1 MRRPPA
7 RRLVALLGVMVLAL
21 AGVVGRLVVLQV
33 GGHRALAA
41 QGLRQRV
48 HPTDLPAERGAIV
61 DRTGVPLAITL
72 EARDVYADP
81 RYVTDPIGEAAAIA
95 RILHARPR
103 DIERRLR
110 TPDSTFVYL
119 ARQVDV
125 GVADRLEARG
135 LPGIGFLEV
144 PKRHYPAGPLA
155 PQVLGFVGV
164 DATGLAGLEFEYEEV
179 LAGTPGRRTIELSA
193 DGLPIASGMEIV
205 EPAVPGRKLVTT
217 LDREI
222 QYLAQEALRR
232 AVKENH
238 AKGGTVVVMDART
251 GDVYA
256 MASYP
261 WFDPND
267 FANANRDAIR
277 NRAVTDMF
285 EPGSVNKVVTAAA
298 ALESGAVG
306 TREVFRVPWW
316 MRVGGYTVN
325 DSHPHPVQDM
335 TLGDIVAQSSNIGS
349 AMVAARVGS
358 AGLASVLARFGY
370 GTPTG
375 VGFPGEAGGVVPELS
390 TWTDITRTTASYG
403 QGISMTPLQ
412 MAAVYATVANDGLWV
427 RPRLV
432 RGTSGPD
439 GRFEEVPVEETRRVL
454 SEGTAR
460 MLTRMLASAVETGT
474 GGAAQ
479 IPGYQVAGK
488 TGTARKLVDG
498 RYVRRY
504 MASFAGFLPA
514 SDPRVVV
521 VVSIDEPRTVYGGVA
536 AAPVF
541 SEIARHVIQRLAI
554 PAAPPVR
561 LPPFAADL

>member
-1 MRRPPA
+1 VRRPPA
-7 RRLVALLGVMVLAL
+7 GRLVALLGAILLAFAGIVARL
-21 AGVVGRLVVLQV
+21 AVLQV
-33 GGHRALAA
+33 RDHHELAA

-48 HPTDLPAERGAIV
+48 HPTELPAERGEIV
-61 DRTGVPLAITL
+61 DRTGAPLAITL

-81 RYVTDPIGEAAAIA
+81 RYVTDPIGEAARIA
-95 RILHARPR
+95 RILDLRPR
-103 DIERRLR
+103 GVERLLR
-110 TPDSTFVYL
+110 TRDATFVYL
-119 ARQVDV
+119 RRQVDV
-125 GVADRLEARG
+125 EVAERLETLG
-135 LPGIGFLEV
+135 LAGIGFLEV
-144 PKRHYPAGPLA
+144 PKRYYPAGPLA

-164 DATGLAGLEFEYEEV
+164 DATGLAGLEFQYQDV
-179 LAGTPGRRTIELSA
+179 LSGTPGTRTAELSA

-205 EPAVPGRKLVTT
+205 EPATRGRTLVTT

-238 AKGGTVVVMDART
+238 AEGGTIVVMDPRS

-261 WFDPND
+261 WFDPNNFKHAD
-267 FANANRDAIR
+267 RSAIR

-298 ALESGAVG
+298 ALEAGAVG
-306 TREVFRVPWW
+306 PREVFQVPWW
-316 MRVGGYTVN
+316 MRIGGYTVN
-325 DSHPHPVQDM
+325 DSHAHPLEAM
-335 TLGDIVAQSSNIGS
+335 TLGDIVAHSSNIGS
-349 AMVAARVGS
+349 AMVAERVGS
-358 AGLASVLARFGY
+358 ARLASVLARFGY
-370 GTPTG
+370 GRPTG
-375 VGFPGEAGGVVPELS
+375 VGFPGEAGGVVPDLLA
-390 TWTDITRTTASYG
+390 WTDVTRTTVSYG

-412 MAAVYATVANDGLWV
+412 MAAVYATVANGGVWV
-427 RPRLV
+427 QPRLV
-432 RGTSGPD
+432 RGTSGTA
-439 GRFEEVPVEETRRVL
+439 GEFQEAVGSEKRRVL
-454 SEGTAR
+454 SEQTAT
-460 MLTRMLASAVETGT
+460 MLTRMLASVVETGT

-498 RYVRRY
+498 RYVQRY
-504 MASFAGFLPA
+504 MASFVGFLPA
-514 SDPRVVV
+514 SAPRVVIA
-521 VVSIDEPRTVYGGVA
+521 VSIDEPQTVYGGVA

-561 LPPFAADL
+561 LPPFASPP

>member
-1 MRRPPA
+1 
-7 RRLVALLGVMVLAL
+7 VALLGVMVLAL
-21 AGVVGRLVVLQV
+21 VGVVGRLVVLQV
-33 GGHRALAA
+33 GGHRDLSA

-48 HPTDLPAERGAIV
+48 HLIALPAERGAIV

-81 RYVTDPIGEAAAIA
+81 RYVTDPVGEAAKIA
-95 RILHARPR
+95 RVLDLRPR
-103 DIERRLR
+103 DVERRLR
-110 TPDSTFVYL
+110 TSDSTFVYL
-119 ARQVDV
+119 GRQIDVDV
-125 GVADRLEARG
+125 AGRLEDLG

-144 PKRHYPAGPLA
+144 PKRYYPAGSLA

-164 DATGLAGLEFEYEEV
+164 DATGLAGLEYEYEAI
-179 LAGTPGRRTIELSA
+179 LAGTPGTRTVELDG
-193 DGLPIASGMEIV
+193 DGLPIASGIEIV
-205 EPAVPGRKLVTT
+205 QPAIRGSRLVTT
-217 LDREI
+217 LDREV
-222 QYLAQEALRR
+222 QYLAQESLRR

-238 AKGGTVVVMDART
+238 AKGGTIVVMDART

-256 MASYP
+256 MASFP

-267 FANANRDAIR
+267 FEHANRNAIR
-277 NRAVTDMF
+277 NRAVTDIF

-298 ALESGAVG
+298 ALESGTIG
-306 TREVFRVPWW
+306 PREVFQVPWW

-349 AMVAARVGS
+349 AIVAARVGS
-358 AGLASVLARFGY
+358 AELASVLARFGY
-370 GTPTG
+370 GSPTG
-375 VGFPGEAGGVVPELS
+375 VGFPGEAGGVVPDLLD
-390 TWTDITRTTASYG
+390 WTDITRTTVSYG

-412 MAAVYATVANDGLWV
+412 MAAVYATVANDGMWV
-427 RPRLV
+427 QPRLV
-432 RGTSGPD
+432 RGTSGPS
-439 GRFEEVPVEETRRVL
+439 GRLEEAAIEESRRVL
-454 SEGTAR
+454 SEETAT
-460 MLTRMLASAVETGT
+460 MLTRMLASVVETGT

-498 RYVRRY
+498 RYIRRY

-561 LPPFAADL
+561 LPPFAADN

>member
-1 MRRPPA
+1 MKRMPA
-7 RRLVALLGVMVLAL
+7 GRLVALLGAMVLAL
-21 AGVVGRLVVLQV
+21 VGVIARLVVLQV
-33 GGHRALAA
+33 GDHRALAA
-41 QGLRQRV
+41 QGLQQRV

-72 EARDVYADP
+72 EARDIYTDP
-81 RYVTDPIGEAAAIA
+81 RYVTDPIGEAAKIA
-95 RILHARPR
+95 RILGLRAR
-103 DIERRLR
+103 DVERRLQ

-119 ARQVDV
+119 GRQIDV
-125 GVADRLEARG
+125 HVADRLESLG

-144 PKRHYPAGPLA
+144 PKRYYPAGPLA

-164 DATGLAGLEFEYEEV
+164 DATGLAGLEFEYENV
-179 LAGTPGRRTIELSA
+179 LAGTPGTRTVELDG
-193 DGLPIASGMEIV
+193 DGLPIASGMEIL
-205 EPAVPGRKLVTT
+205 EPAVTGRTLVTT
-217 LDREI
+217 LDREV
-222 QYLAQEALRR
+222 QYLAQEALRT

-238 AKGGTVVVMDART
+238 AKGGTIVVMDART
-251 GDVYA
+251 GDISA

-267 FANANRDAIR
+267 FARANRDAVR

-306 TREVFRVPWW
+306 VREIFQVPWW
-316 MRVGGYTVN
+316 MHVGEYTVN
-325 DSHPHPVQDM
+325 DAEQHPIQDM
-335 TLGDIVAQSSNIGS
+335 TLGDIVAHSSNIGS
-349 AMVAARVGS
+349 AMVAERVGS
-358 AGLASVLARFGY
+358 AQLASVLARFGY

-375 VGFPGEAGGVVPELS
+375 VGFPGEAGGVVPELLR
-390 TWTDITRTTASYG
+390 WTDITRATVSYG

-412 MAAVYATVANDGLWV
+412 MAAVYGTVANGGMWV
-427 RPRLV
+427 QPRLV

-439 GRFEEVPVEETRRVL
+439 GRLEEAPRAPSRRVL
-454 SEGTAR
+454 SQDTAT
-460 MLTRMLASAVETGT
+460 MLTRMLASVVETGT

-504 MASFAGFLPA
+504 MASFVGFLPA
-514 SDPRVVV
+514 SDPRVVI

-561 LPPFAADL
+561 LPPFASGI

>member
-1 MRRPPA
+1 MSRPPGGRA
-7 RRLVALLGVMVLAL
+7 LALLGAMVLAL
-21 AGVVGRLVVLQV
+21 VGVVARLVVLQV
-33 GGHRALAA
+33 RDHRELSA
-41 QGLRQRV
+41 QGLEQRV
-48 HPTDLPAERGAIV
+48 RPTDLPAERGAIL
-61 DRTGVPLAITL
+61 DRTGVPLAITM

-81 RYVTDPIGEAAAIA
+81 RYVTDPIGEAR
-95 RILHARPR
+95 RIGRVLQLRPR
-103 DIERRLR
+103 DVERLLR
-110 TPDSTFVYL
+110 TDSTFVYL

-125 GVADRLEARG
+125 GVAERLEDLG

-144 PKRHYPAGPLA
+144 PKRYYPAGPLA

-164 DATGLAGLEFEYEEV
+164 DAIGLAGLEYEYEQA
-179 LAGTPGRRTIELSA
+179 LAGRPGRRTVELSA
-193 DGLPIASGMEIV
+193 DGLPIASGMEVV
-205 EPAVPGRKLVTT
+205 EPATPGRTLVTT
-217 LDREI
+217 LDREV
-222 QYLAQEALRR
+222 QYLAQQALRR
-232 AVKENH
+232 AVRQNR
-238 AKGGTVVVMDART
+238 AKGGTVVVMDARN

-267 FANANRDAIR
+267 FRRARRDAIR

-306 TREVFRVPWW
+306 LRELFQVPSW
-316 MRVGGYTVN
+316 MRVGGYTVH
-325 DSHPHPVQDM
+325 DSHPHPVESM
-335 TLGDIVAQSSNIGS
+335 TLGDIVAHSSNIGS
-349 AMVAARVGS
+349 AMVAERVGS
-358 AGLASVLARFGY
+358 AQLASVLARFGY

-375 VGFPGEAGGVVPELS
+375 VEFPGEAGGVVPELS
-390 TWTDITRTTASYG
+390 AWTDITRTTVSYG

-427 RPRLV
+427 EPRLV
-432 RGTSGPD
+432 RGTQGAD
-439 GRFEEVPVEETRRVL
+439 GVLQPVAPTASRRVL
-454 SEGTAR
+454 SAETAS
-460 MLTRMLASAVETGT
+460 MLSRMLASVVETGT

-504 MASFAGFLPA
+504 MASFVGFLPA
-514 SDPRVVV
+514 SDPRVVI

-536 AAPVF
+536 AAPAF

-554 PAAPPVR
+554 PAAPPIP
-561 LPPFAADL
+561 LPPLASHL

>member
-21 AGVVGRLVVLQV
+21 VGVIGRLVLLQV

-48 HPTDLPAERGAIV
+48 HPTDLPAERGPIV

-72 EARDVYADP
+72 EARDVYVDP
-81 RYVTDPIGEAAAIA
+81 RYVTDPVGEAAKIA
-95 RILHARPR
+95 RVLDLRPR
-103 DIERRLR
+103 EVERRLR

-119 ARQVDV
+119 GRHIDVD
-125 GVADRLEARG
+125 VADRLEALA

-144 PKRHYPAGPLA
+144 PKRYYPAGPLA

-164 DATGLAGLEFEYEEV
+164 DATGLAGLEFEYEEI
-179 LAGTPGRRTIELSA
+179 LAGTPGRRTVELSA

-205 EPAVPGRKLVTT
+205 EPATPGRELVTT
-217 LDREI
+217 LDREV

-238 AKGGTVVVMDART
+238 AKGGTIVVMDART
-251 GDVYA
+251 GDVFA

-267 FANANRDAIR
+267 FEDAKRDAVR

-298 ALESGAVG
+298 ALESGVIG
-306 TREVFRVPWW
+306 THDVFRVPWW
-316 MRVGGYTVN
+316 MQVGGYTVN

-349 AMVAARVGS
+349 AMVAARLGS
-358 AGLASVLARFGY
+358 AELASVLARFGY
-370 GTPTG
+370 GEPTG
-375 VGFPGEAGGVVPELS
+375 VGFPGEAGGVVPELPS
-390 TWTDITRTTASYG
+390 WTDITRATVAYG

-412 MAAVYATVANDGLWV
+412 MAAVYATVANDGIWV
-427 RPRLV
+427 QPRLV
-432 RGTSGPD
+432 RGTTGPD
-439 GRFEEVPVEETRRVL
+439 GRFEEAPLGESRRVL
-454 SEGTAR
+454 SEDTAT
-460 MLTRMLASAVETGT
+460 MLTRMLASVVETGT

-504 MASFAGFLPA
+504 MASFVGFLPA

-561 LPPFAADL
+561 LPPFASDL

>member
-1 MRRPPA
+1 VKRTPA
-7 RRLVALLGVMVLAL
+7 GRLVALLGAMVLAL
-21 AGVVGRLVVLQV
+21 VGVIARLVVLQV
-33 GGHRALAA
+33 GDHRALAA
-41 QGLRQRV
+41 QGLQQRV

-72 EARDVYADP
+72 EARDIYTDP
-81 RYVTDPIGEAAAIA
+81 RYVTDPIGEAAKIA
-95 RILHARPR
+95 RVLGLRAR
-103 DIERRLR
+103 DVERRLQ

-119 ARQVDV
+119 GRQIDVD
-125 GVADRLEARG
+125 VADRLESLG

-144 PKRHYPAGPLA
+144 PKRYYPAGPLA

-164 DATGLAGLEFEYEEV
+164 DATGLAGLEFEYEKV
-179 LAGTPGRRTIELSA
+179 LAGTPGTRTVELDG
-193 DGLPIASGMEIV
+193 DGLPIASGMEIL
-205 EPAVPGRKLVTT
+205 EPAVTGRTLVTT
-217 LDREI
+217 LDREV

-238 AKGGTVVVMDART
+238 AKGGTIVVMDAHT
-251 GDVYA
+251 GDVYS

-267 FANANRDAIR
+267 FERANREAVR

-306 TREVFRVPWW
+306 VREIFQVPWW

-325 DSHPHPVQDM
+325 DAEQHPIQDM
-335 TLGDIVAQSSNIGS
+335 TLGDIVAHSSNIGS
-349 AMVAARVGS
+349 AMVAERVGS
-358 AGLASVLARFGY
+358 AELASVLARFGY

-375 VGFPGEAGGVVPELS
+375 VGFPGEAGGVVPELLN
-390 TWTDITRTTASYG
+390 WTDITRATVSYG

-412 MAAVYATVANDGLWV
+412 MAAVYATVANGGMWV
-427 RPRLV
+427 QPRLV

-439 GRFEEVPVEETRRVL
+439 GRLEEAPRAPSRRVL
-454 SEGTAR
+454 SEDTAT
-460 MLTRMLASAVETGT
+460 MLTRMLASVVETGT

-504 MASFAGFLPA
+504 MASFVGFLPA
-514 SDPRVVV
+514 SDPRVVI

-561 LPPFAADL
+561 LPPLASGL

>member
-7 RRLVALLGVMVLAL
+7 GRLVALLAVMTLAL
-21 AGVVGRLVVLQV
+21 GGVATRLVVLQV
-33 GGHRALAA
+33 GDHRALAA
-41 QGLRQRV
+41 QGMEQRV
-48 HPTDLPAERGAIV
+48 HLIDLPAERGAIV

-72 EARDVYADP
+72 DARDVYVDP
-81 RYVTDPIGEAAAIA
+81 RYVTDPIGEAKQIA
-95 RILHARPR
+95 RILDMRPR
-103 DIERRLR
+103 EVERRLR
-110 TPDSTFVYL
+110 TPDATFVYL
-119 ARQVDV
+119 GRQID
-125 GVADRLEARG
+125 GADADRLEALG
-135 LPGIGFLEV
+135 LPGVGFLDV

-155 PQVLGFVGV
+155 PQVLGFVGI
-164 DATGLAGLEFEYEEV
+164 DATGLAGLEFEYEEL
-179 LAGTPGRRTIELSA
+179 LAGTSGTRTVELSA
-193 DGLPIASGMEIV
+193 DGLPIASGIEIV
-205 EPAVPGRKLVTT
+205 EPASPGRTLVTT

-222 QYLAQEALRR
+222 QYLAQEALHR
-232 AVKENH
+232 AVTQND
-238 AKGGTVVVMDART
+238 AKGGTLVVMDARS

-267 FANANRDAIR
+267 FELARREAIR

-306 TREVFRVPWW
+306 LREVFEVPWW
-316 MRVGGYTVN
+316 MKVGGYTVN

-335 TLGDIVAQSSNIGS
+335 TLGDIVAHSSNIGS
-349 AMVAARVGS
+349 AMVAERVGS
-358 AGLASVLARFGY
+358 AELASVLARFGY
-370 GTPTG
+370 GSPTG
-375 VGFPGEAGGVVPELS
+375 VGFPGEAGGVVPELVD
-390 TWTDITRTTASYG
+390 WTDITRATVSYG

-412 MAAVYATVANDGLWV
+412 MAAVYATVANGGMWV
-427 RPRLV
+427 QPRLV
-432 RGTSGPD
+432 RGTTGPD
-439 GRFEEVPVEETRRVL
+439 GRLEQAPRGESRRVL
-454 SEGTAR
+454 SEGTAS
-460 MLTRMLASAVETGT
+460 MLTRMLASVVSTGT
-474 GGAAQ
+474 GGAAE

-504 MASFAGFLPA
+504 MASFVGFLPA
-514 SDPRVVV
+514 SDPRVVIA
-521 VVSIDEPRTVYGGVA
+521 VSIDEPRTVYGGVA

-561 LPPFAADL
+561 LPPFASDP

>member
-1 MRRPPA
+1 VKRPPA
-7 RRLVALLGVMVLAL
+7 GRLVALLVAMVLAL
-21 AGVVGRLVVLQV
+21 VGVVSRLVLLQV

-72 EARDVYADP
+72 EARDIYADP
-81 RYVTDPIGEAAAIA
+81 RYVTDPAGEAAKVA
-95 RILHARPR
+95 RILDLRAR
-103 DIERRLR
+103 DVERRLR
-110 TPDSTFVYL
+110 TPDAPFVYL
-119 ARQVDV
+119 DRQVDV
-125 GVADRLEARG
+125 RVADRLESLG
-135 LPGIGFLEV
+135 LPGIGFLQV
-144 PKRHYPAGPLA
+144 PKRYYPAGELA

-164 DATGLAGLEFEYEEV
+164 DATGLAGLEFAYEDI
-179 LAGTPGRRTIELSA
+179 LAGTPGTRTVELSA

-205 EPAVPGRKLVTT
+205 EPAIAGRTLVTT
-217 LDREI
+217 LDREV

-238 AKGGTVVVMDART
+238 AKGGTIVVMDART
-251 GDVYA
+251 GDISA

-267 FANANRDAIR
+267 FEHADREAVR

-298 ALESGAVG
+298 ALESGSVG
-306 TREVFRVPWW
+306 VREIFQVPWW

-325 DSHPHPVQDM
+325 DSHSHPVQPM
-335 TLGDIVAQSSNIGS
+335 TLGDIVAHSSNIGS
-349 AMVAARVGS
+349 AMVAERVGS
-358 AGLASVLARFGY
+358 AELASVLARFGY
-370 GTPTG
+370 GSPTG
-375 VGFPGEAGGVVPELS
+375 VGFPGEAGGVVPDLLH
-390 TWTDITRTTASYG
+390 WTDITRATVAYG

-412 MAAVYATVANDGLWV
+412 MAAVYATVANGGVWV
-427 RPRLV
+427 QPRLV
-432 RGTSGPD
+432 RGTSEPD
-439 GRFEEVPVEETRRVL
+439 GQLDEAPRSEPHRVL
-454 SEGTAR
+454 AEDTAR
-460 MLTRMLASAVETGT
+460 MLTRMLASVVETGT

-504 MASFAGFLPA
+504 MASFVGFLPA
-514 SDPRVVV
+514 SDPRVVI

-561 LPPFAADL
+561 LPPFASDL

>member
-1 MRRPPA
+1 MRRTPA
-7 RRLVALLGVMVLAL
+7 GRLVALLGAMVLAL
-21 AGVVGRLVVLQV
+21 VGVVARLVVLQV
-33 GGHRALAA
+33 GDHQALAA

-72 EARDVYADP
+72 EARDIYADP
-81 RYVTDPIGEAAAIA
+81 RYVTDPIGEAAKVA
-95 RILHARPR
+95 RVLHLRPR
-103 DIERRLR
+103 DVERRLQ
-110 TPDSTFVYL
+110 TPDATFVYL
-119 ARQVDV
+119 GRQIDV
-125 GVADRLEARG
+125 RVAERLESLG

-144 PKRHYPAGPLA
+144 PKRYYPAGQLA

-164 DATGLAGLEFEYEEV
+164 DATGLAGLEFEYEHV
-179 LAGTPGRRTIELSA
+179 LAGTPGTRTVELDG

-205 EPAVPGRKLVTT
+205 QPAIPGRTLVTT
-217 LDREI
+217 LDREV

-238 AKGGTVVVMDART
+238 AKGGTIVVMDART
-251 GDVYA
+251 GDIYS

-267 FANANRDAIR
+267 FERANRDAVR

-298 ALESGAVG
+298 ALETGAVG
-306 TREVFRVPWW
+306 VREVFEVPWW
-316 MRVGGYTVN
+316 MHVGGYTVN
-325 DSHPHPVQDM
+325 DSHPHPVEPM
-335 TLGDIVAQSSNIGS
+335 TLGDIVAHSSNIGS
-349 AMVAARVGS
+349 AMVAERVGS
-358 AGLASVLARFGY
+358 AELASILARFGY

-375 VGFPGEAGGVVPELS
+375 VGFPGEAGGVVPELLN
-390 TWTDITRTTASYG
+390 WTDITRATVSYG

-412 MAAVYATVANDGLWV
+412 MAAVYGTVANGGMWV
-427 RPRLV
+427 QPRLV
-432 RGTSGPD
+432 RGTLGPD
-439 GRFEEVPVEETRRVL
+439 GQLDEAPRAESRRVL
-454 SEGTAR
+454 SKDTAT
-460 MLTRMLASAVETGT
+460 MLTRMLASVVETGT

-504 MASFAGFLPA
+504 MASFVGFLPA
-514 SDPRVVV
+514 SDPRVVI

-561 LPPFAADL
+561 LPPFASGP

>member
-1 MRRPPA
+1 VRRPPA
-7 RRLVALLGVMVLAL
+7 GRLVALLAAMTLAL
-21 AGVVGRLVVLQV
+21 GGVATRLVVLQV
-33 GGHRALAA
+33 GDHRALAA
-41 QGLRQRV
+41 QGLEQRV
-48 HPTDLPAERGAIV
+48 HLIDLPAERGAIV

-72 EARDVYADP
+72 DARDVYVDP
-81 RYVTDPIGEAAAIA
+81 RYVTDPIGEAKQIA
-95 RILHARPR
+95 RILDMRPR
-103 DIERRLR
+103 EVERRLR
-110 TPDSTFVYL
+110 TPDATFVYL
-119 ARQVDV
+119 GRQIDEA
-125 GVADRLEARG
+125 GADRLEALG
-135 LPGIGFLEV
+135 LPGVGFLDV

-155 PQVLGFVGV
+155 PQVLGFVGI
-164 DATGLAGLEFEYEEV
+164 DATGLAGLEFEYEEL
-179 LAGTPGRRTIELSA
+179 LAGTSGTRTVELSA
-193 DGLPIASGMEIV
+193 DGLPIASGIEIV
-205 EPAVPGRKLVTT
+205 EPASPGRTLVTT

-222 QYLAQEALRR
+222 QYLAQEALHR
-232 AVKENH
+232 AVKQNG
-238 AKGGTVVVMDART
+238 AKGGTLVVMDART

-267 FANANRDAIR
+267 FELARREAIR

-306 TREVFRVPWW
+306 LREVFEVPWW
-316 MRVGGYTVN
+316 MKVGGYTVN

-335 TLGDIVAQSSNIGS
+335 TLGDIVAHSSNIGS
-349 AMVAARVGS
+349 AMVAERVGS
-358 AGLASVLARFGY
+358 AELASVLARFGY
-370 GTPTG
+370 GSPTG
-375 VGFPGEAGGVVPELS
+375 VGFPGEAGGVVPELVD
-390 TWTDITRTTASYG
+390 WTDITRATVSYG

-412 MAAVYATVANDGLWV
+412 MAAVYATVANDGMWV
-427 RPRLV
+427 QPRLV
-432 RGTSGPD
+432 RGTSGPE
-439 GRFEEVPVEETRRVL
+439 GRLEHAPRGESRRVL
-454 SEGTAR
+454 SEGTAS
-460 MLTRMLASAVETGT
+460 MLTRMLASVVSTGT
-474 GGAAQ
+474 GGAAE

-504 MASFAGFLPA
+504 MASFVGFLPA
-514 SDPRVVV
+514 SDPRVVI

-561 LPPFAADL
+561 LPPFASEP

>member
-1 MRRPPA
+1 VKRPPA
-7 RRLVALLGVMVLAL
+7 GRLVALLGAMVLAL
-21 AGVVGRLVVLQV
+21 VGVGARLVALQV

-72 EARDVYADP
+72 EARDIYADP
-81 RYVTDPIGEAAAIA
+81 RYVTDPVGEAAKVA
-95 RILHARPR
+95 RILNLRAR
-103 DIERRLR
+103 DVERRLR
-110 TPDSTFVYL
+110 TPDATFVYL
-119 ARQVDV
+119 GRQVDV
-125 GVADRLEARG
+125 RVAGRLEALG

-144 PKRHYPAGPLA
+144 PKRYYPAGELA

-164 DATGLAGLEFEYEEV
+164 DATGLAGLEYEYEDV
-179 LAGTPGRRTIELSA
+179 LAGTSGRRTVELDG

-205 EPAVPGRKLVTT
+205 EPAIAGRTLVTT
-217 LDREI
+217 LDREV

-232 AVKENH
+232 AVKQNH
-238 AKGGTVVVMDART
+238 AKGGTIVVMDART
-251 GDVYA
+251 GDISA

-267 FANANRDAIR
+267 FEHADREAVR

-298 ALESGAVG
+298 ALESGSVG
-306 TREVFRVPWW
+306 VREIFQVPWW

-325 DSHPHPVQDM
+325 DSHSHLVQPM
-335 TLGDIVAQSSNIGS
+335 TLGDIVAHSSNIGS
-349 AMVAARVGS
+349 AMVAERVGS
-358 AGLASVLARFGY
+358 AELASVLARFGY
-370 GTPTG
+370 GSPTG
-375 VGFPGEAGGVVPELS
+375 VGFPGEAGGVVPDLLNWS
-390 TWTDITRTTASYG
+390 DITRATVAYG

-412 MAAVYATVANDGLWV
+412 MAAVYATVANGGMWV
-427 RPRLV
+427 QPRLV
-432 RGTSGPD
+432 RGTSEPD
-439 GRFEEVPVEETRRVL
+439 GLLNEAPRSEPHRVL
-454 SEGTAR
+454 SEDTAR
-460 MLTRMLASAVETGT
+460 MLTRMLASVVETGT

-488 TGTARKLVDG
+488 TGTARKLVEG

-504 MASFAGFLPA
+504 MASFVGFLPA
-514 SDPRVVV
+514 SDPRVVI

-561 LPPFAADL
+561 LPPFASDL

>member
-1 MRRPPA
+1 MNRPPA
-7 RRLVALLGVMVLAL
+7 GRLVALLGAMVLAL
-21 AGVVGRLVVLQV
+21 VGVIARLVVLQV
-33 GGHRALAA
+33 GDHQALAA

-72 EARDVYADP
+72 EARDIYADP
-81 RYVTDPIGEAAAIA
+81 RYVTDPIGEAAKIA
-95 RILHARPR
+95 RVLDLRPP
-103 DIERRLR
+103 DVERRLQ
-110 TPDSTFVYL
+110 TPDATFVYL
-119 ARQVDV
+119 GRQIDV
-125 GVADRLEARG
+125 RIADRLESLG

-144 PKRHYPAGPLA
+144 PKRYYPAGQLA
-155 PQVLGFVGV
+155 AQVLGFVGV
-164 DATGLAGLEFEYEEV
+164 DATGLAGLEFEYDDV
-179 LAGTPGRRTIELSA
+179 LAGTPGTRTVELDG
-193 DGLPIASGMEIV
+193 DGLPIPSGMEV
-205 EPAVPGRKLVTT
+205 VKPAKPGRTLVTT
-217 LDREI
+217 LDREV

-232 AVKENH
+232 AVKENR
-238 AKGGTVVVMDART
+238 AKGGTIVVMDARN
-251 GDVYA
+251 GDIYS

-267 FANANRDAIR
+267 FQRSKRDAVR

-306 TREVFRVPWW
+306 VREVFQVPSW

-325 DSHPHPVQDM
+325 DSHPHPVEPM
-335 TLGDIVAQSSNIGS
+335 TLGDIVALSSNIGS
-349 AMVAARVGS
+349 AMVAERVGS
-358 AGLASVLARFGY
+358 AELASILARFGY

-375 VGFPGEAGGVVPELS
+375 VGFPGEAGGVVPELLN
-390 TWTDITRTTASYG
+390 WTDVTRATVSYG

-412 MAAVYATVANDGLWV
+412 MAAVYATVANGGMWV
-427 RPRLV
+427 QPRLV
-432 RGTSGPD
+432 RGTYGPD
-439 GRFEEVPVEETRRVL
+439 GRLDEASRPGPRRVL
-454 SEGTAR
+454 SEDTAA
-460 MLTRMLASAVETGT
+460 MLTRMLASVVETGT

-504 MASFAGFLPA
+504 MASFVGFLPA
-514 SDPRVVV
+514 SDPRVVI

-561 LPPFAADL
+561 LPPFASGP